1 MCHSNGVGYILTNL
15 IQAQRKKLMPAFA
28 YRQVKDLIPVFWTK
42 SCDMVNALIAEIKK
56 PIKESGDDSMDAKDP
71 SVVEIGGWSSRAA
84 LDIIGV
90 AGMDYDFKA
99 IENPDTE
106 LNVTY
111 RRVFQPTQSGQIL
124 GFLSFFL
131 PQFIVRAIP
140 ATHNNNVKE
149 ASDTIKRIARDLIRK
164 KQAKLDKHEKR
175 TEVDILSVA
184 LESGGFSEE
193 GLVNQMMTFMA
204 AGWVPFSIHACFGC

>member
-1 MCHSNGVGYILTNL
+1 
-15 IQAQRKKLMPAFA
+15 MPAFA
-28 YRQVKDLIPVFWTK
+28 YRHVKDLFPAFWAK
-42 SCDMVNALIAEIKK
+42 SCEMVNALMVEIKK
-56 PIKESGDDSMDAKDP
+56 HSEESSEDIKDSKDP

-99 IENPDTE
+99 IQNPDTE
-106 LNVTY
+106 LNATY
-111 RRVFQPTQSGQIL
+111 RKVFTPSRSGRIL

-131 PQFIVRAIP
+131 PQLVVRAIP
-140 ATHNNNVKE
+140 ATHNNNVAE
-149 ASDTIKRIARDLIRK
+149 ASNTIKRIARDLIRK

-184 LESGGFSEE
+184 LESGRFSEE
-193 GLVNQMMTFMA
+193 NLVNQMMTFLA
-204 AGWVPFSIHACFGC
+204 AGRVPCYLSRTFWMLTNT